1 MAQTITT
8 RGAGTTLGLAAF
20 SGVTLTSLY
29 LAALWMGAIELR
41 LMVQPLTGFIQL
53 HP

>member
-8 RGAGTTLGLAAF
+8 SGAGRTLGLAAL
-20 SGVTLTSLY
+20 SGATLASLY
-29 LAALWMGAIELR
+29 IAALWMGAIELR
-41 LMVQPLTGFIQL
+41 QMVHPLAGYF

>member
-8 RGAGTTLGLAAF
+8 GGAGRTLGLAAF
-20 SGVTLTSLY
+20 SGATLASLY
-29 LAALWMGAIELR
+29 MAALWMGAIELR
-41 LMVQPLTGFIQL
+41 LMVQPLVASIHL